1 MGDSAVKQYMIDQI
15 RPQDYIKIKA
25 YLDDAIGGSG
35 VDGVYWLPVDESRL
49 GKHQQTHAACA
60 PFYMALELGP
70 DYLAGELL
78 VRSRRRVRCDCIRYA
93 DEDQRNWL
101 IQMVDAIFEKL
112 EIIT

>member
-1 MGDSAVKQYMIDQI
+1 MKQYVIDQI
-15 RPQDYIKIKA
+15 RPQDYEKIKA
-25 YLDDAIGGSG
+25 YLDEAFGGSG
-35 VDGVYWLPVDESRL
+35 VDGVYWLPVDEKYL
-49 GKHQQTHAACA
+49 GKVQHAHSACA

-93 DEDQRNWL
+93 DEEQRSWL
-101 IQMVDAIFEKL
+101 IQVMDAIFEKL